1 MKNIFLCGFMGSGK
15 TTIAKILTRK
25 TNLTFIDTDLK
36 IKNLLNLT
44 INEIFSIYGENYFRK
59 LEHKILEKI
68 NKNKNQIVSTG
79 GGLFSKRKNRKL
91 AKKTG
96 VIVFLNCPLEICLKR
111 IKDIK
116 NRPLLKDKNQIL
128 KLYLKRQKIYTK
140 IADFIVENTTTAN
153 KCADSILKLF
163 NLPTFGFK

>member
-15 TTIAKILTRK
+15 TTIAKILTKK

-79 GGLFSKRKNRKL
+79 GKLFSKTKNK
-91 AKKTG
+91 
-96 VIVFLNCPLEICLKR
+96 F
-111 IKDIK
+111 
-116 NRPLLKDKNQIL
+116 
-128 KLYLKRQKIYTK
+128 
-140 IADFIVENTTTAN
+140 
-153 KCADSILKLF
+153 
-163 NLPTFGFK
+163 

>member
-15 TTIAKILTRK
+15 TTIAKILTKK

-79 GGLFSKRKNRKL
+79 GGLFSKTKNRKL

-116 NRPLLKDKNQIL
+116 NRPLLKNKNQIL